1 MYVCNLQTGPGFQRF
16 GRAQLLT
23 LRRRANGHSGSDGDM
38 KATGRLRN
46 QTLQSA
52 NAADWLHDRNKQNA
66 AAGGGSGGGG
76 AAQPSGG
83 EHVKLAAAGFGKRQ
97 RQQAGPSK
105 PNSELAYSA
114 EQHGSSAQQA
124 AGSGGNDA
132 LSETEQDGMAMPRH
146 AGGGGSGAT
155 TVAFGAEQRLRAAS
169 DGAHAA
175 AGKLNAALHEAVH
188 GHASR
193 RRAEVG
199 AGSLPGSLRSG
210 GRSGGA
216 IGGSGSRSAAGGGSG
231 SGLDGGGGSGGDDS
245 GGSSRGRPLGRLGEP
260 ARCT

>member
-1 MYVCNLQTGPGFQRF
+1 
-16 GRAQLLT
+16 
-23 LRRRANGHSGSDGDM
+23 M
-38 KATGRLRN
+38 KAAGRLRN

-97 RQQAGPSK
+97 RQQAGHSK
-105 PNSELAYSA
+105 PHSDSAYSA
-114 EQHGSSAQQA
+114 EQHGSTAQQA

-132 LSETEQDGMAMPRH
+132 LSETEQGGMAMPRH

-155 TVAFGAEQRLRAAS
+155 TVAFDAEQRLRAAS

-175 AGKLNAALHEAVH
+175 AGKLNVALHEAVH
-188 GHASR
+188 GNASR

-199 AGSLPGSLRSG
+199 AGSLPGSLHSG

-216 IGGSGSRSAAGGGSG
+216 SGGSGSHSTATGG
-231 SGLDGGGGSGGDDS
+231 SGLDGGGGSGGNDS
-245 GGSSRGRPLGRLGEP
+245 GDSSRGRPLGRLGEP
-260 ARCT
+260 ARCTWKLHAASGCRYDVTVDPAEK